1 MLKKVRVIEYF
12 EGDILVELH
21 SISGEVFLEKWAD
34 FDHGILV
41 KTSSEELKKY
51 LQGEISLG
59 DLFLT
64 KPELIVADYCFR
76 DFPTYKKVPF
86 ELIPKNFLPQMDS
99 FHDLDLRPE
108 DFVD

>member
-51 LQGEISLG
+51 LQE
-59 DLFLT
+59 
-64 KPELIVADYCFR
+64 
-76 DFPTYKKVPF
+76 
-86 ELIPKNFLPQMDS
+86 MDS